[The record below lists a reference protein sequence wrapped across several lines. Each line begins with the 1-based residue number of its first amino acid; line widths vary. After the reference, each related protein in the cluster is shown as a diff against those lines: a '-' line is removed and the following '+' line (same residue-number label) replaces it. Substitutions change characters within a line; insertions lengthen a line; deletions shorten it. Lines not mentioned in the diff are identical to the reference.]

1 MEKEASSLQLTTT
14 SLASQTKWEYKCI
27 FCDRTFDSGRA
38 LGGHQNAHRFEPR
51 ESKRTHHVRIPKED
65 RPPVVPHKNLWP
77 PPNPSL
83 WPPNPKNDSYYH
95 GYPMTM
101 QGGLPPCVADR
112 REHEWEILVAGAG
125 QGMQAEG
132 SRNGPYLN
140 ATNAD
145 HGVQEVDLELKL

>member
-14 SLASQTKWEYKCI
+14 SLASPTKWEYKCI

-51 ESKRTHHVRIPKED
+51 ESKRTHHVRVPKKD
-65 RPPVVPHKNLWP
+65 RPPVVPHKN
-77 PPNPSL
+77 L

-101 QGGLPPCVADR
+101 QGGLPPCVADHG
-112 REHEWEILVAGAG
+112 EHEWEILGARAG